1 MSAAVD
7 MDDER
12 GKRKAPNPGV
22 DEVPCLLPTRWW
34 FASTAFPLLA
44 GTLGPMANAFSI
56 CSLSQDWRAELG
68 TVGTGNLPKTIKD
81 PSWLAITINS
91 VSLGFALIS
100 NLSLLL
106 NMARRVRFS
115 VSQPITIGGWYIA
128 SALLVGLTVAVP
140 RVTDLHGRQLT
151 QAYYYAIMA
160 AALYF
165 FVSSLLLVTVY
176 GANTGRYSKHF
187 HLTTSQRSLML
198 QTILY
203 MMYLLVGAAIFSRV
217 ENWSYLDALYWADF
231 TLLTN
236 GIGDL
241 APATHLGR
249 SLLFPF
255 AVGGILTL
263 GLVVM
268 SIRSMMIE
276 RARTQLTARTTEKTR
291 KLVTEQLQSGDIKKR
306 MLQPLVNQ
314 DNSLSDKELQQE
326 EFQLMHR
333 IHKTCAW
340 QLRWLSLLISAFA
353 WAILWLVGSVAFWL
367 AERDAGWTYFT
378 SLYFAYVNLLTIGY
392 GDVVLVSHDE
402 LQDFGA
408 SNSTPSGTTTLF
420 PSSSGGRS
428 GNDYRTQQSIPLRE
442 LTRDPAHKSNHPH
455 PYYGHKRESYQQ
467 SNPYG
472 TYAFHQD
479 EFYRNNS
486 TPTTGPFGTMASDTV
501 RETESNSRDFSYNAS
516 ARRLREQEFCSS
528 PGRSKY
534 AHPSY
539 ERTESRSPPQSGGG
553 ESFHSSLRPDPLCI
567 HKARSSPLTS
577 VSPSDGYASG
587 MAQPESSKD
596 ASQRSARY
604 DFTGRSSPEYRHPRQ
619 DWLAQ
624 SQVGSVRKDSKWKQ
638 KEAITRGEH
647 GLRTLEGSKKF
658 SIERSRSHPFGKQH
672 NRSSTHLSGTS
683 ATRHDNP
690 RSTERP
696 EEPYPISAGQT
707 PVAYGLPP
715 GNARSPTEFVD
726 EADENKVER
735 KLNLLDLVSQ
745 LRDRDI

>member
-1 MSAAVD
+1 
-7 MDDER
+7 MDGR
-12 GKRKAPNPGV
+12 GKGKAPNPSV

-56 CSLSQDWRAELG
+56 CSLSQNWRAEVG
-68 TVGTGNLPKTIKD
+68 TVATGNLPKTVKD
-81 PSWLAITINS
+81 PSWAITINS
-91 VSLGFALIS
+91 VSLCFALIS

-128 SALLVGLTVAVP
+128 SALLIGLTVAVP

-160 AALYF
+160 AAIYF

-203 MMYLLVGAAIFSRV
+203 MMYLLIGAAIFSRV
-217 ENWSYLDALYWADF
+217 ENWSYLDALYWSDF

-268 SIRSMMIE
+268 SIRSLMIE

-306 MLQPLVNQ
+306 MLQSLANQ

-353 WAILWLVGSVAFWL
+353 WAVLWLVGSVAFWL

-392 GDVVLVSHDE
+392 GDVVLGQSWGKPFFVLWSLLAVPTTTILISSMGDTVAKLFHDATIFAGD
-402 LQDFGA
+402 L
-408 SNSTPSGTTTLF
+408 TLF
-420 PSSSGGRS
+420 PHETGIKNRLFSFIHSMVESLRHRGR
-428 GNDYRTQQSIPLRE
+428 RTEYINGQPIS
-442 LTRDPAHKSNHPH
+442 DHPH
-455 PYYGHKRESYQQ
+455 TYHSASIENLTPQHPEYQ
-467 SNPYG
+467 
-472 TYAFHQD
+472 D
-479 EFYRNNS
+479 
-486 TPTTGPFGTMASDTV
+486 
-501 RETESNSRDFSYNAS
+501 
-516 ARRLREQEFCSS
+516 
-528 PGRSKY
+528 
-534 AHPSY
+534 
-539 ERTESRSPPQSGGG
+539 GGL
-553 ESFHSSLRPDPLCI
+553 S
-567 HKARSSPLTS
+567 
-577 VSPSDGYASG
+577 
-587 MAQPESSKD
+587 
-596 ASQRSARY
+596 SQRWCAIVHELGKIYNDLSCDPPKHYTHDEWCYFLGLIGKGSTSIREAA
-604 DFTGRSSPEYRHPRQ
+604 SP
-619 DWLAQ
+619 
-624 SQVGSVRKDSKWKQ
+624 
-638 KEAITRGEH
+638 
-647 GLRTLEGSKKF
+647 
-658 SIERSRSHPFGKQH
+658 
-672 NRSSTHLSGTS
+672 
-683 ATRHDNP
+683 
-690 RSTERP
+690 
-696 EEPYPISAGQT
+696 
-707 PVAYGLPP
+707 
-715 GNARSPTEFVD
+715 
-726 EADENKVER
+726 
-735 KLNLLDLVSQ
+735 
-745 LRDRDI
+745 

>member
-1 MSAAVD
+1 

-203 MMYLLVGAAIFSRV
+203 MMYLLIGAAIFSRV

-392 GDVVLVSHDE
+392 GDVVLGQSWGKPFFVLWSLLAVPTTTILISSMGDTVAKLFHDATIFAGD
-402 LQDFGA
+402 L
-408 SNSTPSGTTTLF
+408 TLF
-420 PSSSGGRS
+420 PHETGIKNRLFSFLHGMVESLRHRGRHTKYIGGQLIS
-428 GNDYRTQQSIPLRE
+428 D
-442 LTRDPAHKSNHPH
+442 HPH
-455 PYYGHKRESYQQ
+455 TYHSASMENLTPKHPEYQDVGLSSQ
-467 SNPYG
+467 RWCAIVHELGKIYNDLSCDPPKHYTHDEWCYFLGLIGCAEGCCPFSQIPPTDAELSN
-472 TYAFHQD
+472 A
-479 EFYRNNS
+479 ER
-486 TPTTGPFGTMASDTV
+486 
-501 RETESNSRDFSYNAS
+501 
-516 ARRLREQEFCSS
+516 ARRLSE
-528 PGRSKY
+528 K
-534 AHPSY
+534 
-539 ERTESRSPPQSGGG
+539 PPALSFG
-553 ESFHSSLRPDPLCI
+553 EKWSWVGV
-567 HKARSSPLTS
+567 KSPLTG
-577 VSPSDGYASG
+577 DRN
-587 MAQPESSKD
+587 E
-596 ASQRSARY
+596 AR
-604 DFTGRSSPEYRHPRQ
+604 
-619 DWLAQ
+619 WLF
-624 SQVGSVRKDSKWKQ
+624 
-638 KEAITRGEH
+638 EA
-647 GLRTLEGSKKF
+647 LLFTLE
-658 SIERSRSHPFGKQH
+658 
-672 NRSSTHLSGTS
+672 
-683 ATRHDNP
+683 
-690 RSTERP
+690 
-696 EEPYPISAGQT
+696 EEVKSQC
-707 PVAYGLPP
+707 
-715 GNARSPTEFVD
+715 NASYTKS
-726 EADENKVER
+726 NT
-735 KLNLLDLVSQ
+735 
-745 LRDRDI
+745 